1 MSMAPRIGPYCQ
13 GVETMAAAPH
23 ILLIDD
29 SPDELRLLAEILR
42 GCEFRL
48 SVAFDGVQ
56 GYERAVARVPDLIML
71 DVRMPRQDGFAT
83 CRQLQANPRTAHV
96 PIIFL
101 SASSELHER
110 LEGLNA
116 GAVDYVLKPFWPEE
130 VLARIRVHLRYA
142 SAAGDRLGYD
152 SRTAGTAPRKSE
164 DEVLV
169 QAAKQ
174 YLVEKLAYPPRLQ
187 ELAQVLGT
195 NEKRLTRAFRKVCGT
210 TVFAHLREQ
219 RMKRAEQLLRETSL
233 SIIAISEELGFS
245 SAANF
250 ATAFL
255 EHAGSSPSAYR
266 ERR

>member
-1 MSMAPRIGPYCQ
+1 
-13 GVETMAAAPH
+13 MAAAPH
-23 ILLIDD
+23 ILLVDD
-29 SPDELRLLAEILR
+29 SPDELRLLVEALR

-56 GYERAVARVPDLIML
+56 GYERAVARLPDLILL
-71 DVRMPRQDGFAT
+71 DVRMPRQDGFVT
-83 CRQLQANPRTAHV
+83 CRQLKANPRTAHV
-96 PIIFL
+96 PVIFL
-101 SASSELHER
+101 SAASDRDER

-130 VLARIRVHLRYA
+130 VLARIRVHLKYA
-142 SAAGDRLGYD
+142 GAVGAQPAVVPVVAENRPL
-152 SRTAGTAPRKSE
+152 RSE

-169 QAAKQ
+169 QAAKR
-174 YLVEKLAYPPRLQ
+174 YLAEKLAYPPGLQ
-187 ELAQVLGT
+187 ELAQLLGT

-210 TVFAHLREQ
+210 TVFAYLRGL
-219 RMKRAEQLLRETSL
+219 RMKTAERLLCETSL

-255 EHAGSSPSAYR
+255 EYAGSSPSVYR
-266 ERR
+266 AQNGSATQPEMV